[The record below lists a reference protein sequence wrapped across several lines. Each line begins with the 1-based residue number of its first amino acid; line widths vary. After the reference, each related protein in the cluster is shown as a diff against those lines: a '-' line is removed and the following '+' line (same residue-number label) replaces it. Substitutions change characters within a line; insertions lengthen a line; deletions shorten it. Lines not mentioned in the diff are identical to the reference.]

1 MRAKGY
7 GDPATGPGALRF
19 AGETLGSESN
29 HHGCSRWPKSGREL
43 SDSLVNR
50 SRLVNNQVASGTSS
64 EIESSRIAQDN
75 APRLST
81 GRWFVVWKTSTF
93 AYNGFPTRYF
103 SGVDCLLGMSFRIV
117 PIRASAIPPPGPPTI
132 TSGVIFIPSVATS
145 FIISSSAALSAPITS
160 ETIL

>member
-1 MRAKGY
+1 MFTKRVAFIEPKSIWRTLSPVQVNGNARPGNWPGVFISRCY
-7 GDPATGPGALRF
+7 QRVTAIPPPAPALSGSQARLWGPKATITVALVGR
-19 AGETLGSESN
+19 
-29 HHGCSRWPKSGREL
+29 KSGREL

-103 SGVDCLLGMSFRIV
+103 SAVEIG
-117 PIRASAIPPPGPPTI
+117 RASCRER
-132 TSGVIFIPSVATS
+132 V
-145 FIISSSAALSAPITS
+145 
-160 ETIL
+160 